1 MHRHANGI
9 QALARMLRYKGNS
22 RMTTFAPLSRLRP
35 HVSKTANNNMYIT
48 MIVFFF
54 FSVSCVMLRCN
65 CMSVC
70 TIIGLSGQC
79 LVWINFHYTM
89 ESSHRFTLWLW
100 GDKP

>member
-35 HVSKTANNNMYIT
+35 QVSKTANNNMYIT

-54 FSVSCVMLRCN
+54 RVLCNVALQLYVSLYYYWIVWS
-65 CMSVC
+65 MS
-70 TIIGLSGQC
+70 GL
-79 LVWINFHYTM
+79 
-89 ESSHRFTLWLW
+89 
-100 GDKP
+100 D